1 MPALHQGT
9 SKISKDLL
17 MADNPI
23 HGQLEQ
29 TVGGLRKDIT
39 QRKLMEEALEKSFPL
54 DLTFEK

>member
-1 MPALHQGT
+1 
-9 SKISKDLL
+9 